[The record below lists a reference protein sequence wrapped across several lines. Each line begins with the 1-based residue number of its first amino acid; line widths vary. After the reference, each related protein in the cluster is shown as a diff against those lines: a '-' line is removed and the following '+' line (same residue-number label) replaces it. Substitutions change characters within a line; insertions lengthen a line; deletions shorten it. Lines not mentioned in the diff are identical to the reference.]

1 MQDAV
6 AVLRPVKLKFQQNQ
20 LLIYEIPRMVAKASD
35 QIAALSVTCGKN
47 LDHLMSM
54 LKLCEQNPSELLF
67 KDVILDKPEG
77 RRVEHIKHTHLKVM
91 TIFFPS
97 TA

>member
-1 MQDAV
+1 MT
-6 AVLRPVKLKFQQNQ
+6 R
-20 LLIYEIPRMVAKASD
+20 
-35 QIAALSVTCGKN
+35 GKN

-54 LKLCEQNPSELLF
+54 LKLSEQNPSELLF

-77 RRVEHIKHTHLKVM
+77 RRVEHIEHTYLKVM

-97 TA
+97 NA